1 MKLSHSLGIPVAAAA
16 LVVMGWL
23 AMREDP
29 RPAPGAPAP
38 NATAKPGD
46 RAIARPGNGSVAG
59 AGSAPTALARSSA
72 PAAPP
77 RPPSVFDDF
86 LKAKE
91 YRGLYDRLRNSAE
104 GETAE
109 GRLVLWEI
117 LRNCATVTEGR
128 RYSYRPP
135 VPKREDFIAGVSP
148 TDPQREQRI
157 AAYDAFVTNRCQGFE
172 GVAIAQADLDK
183 ILAASAAAG
192 DPRAKALSLEQELW
206 LARRTQGRDSVVL
219 SDNHIESL
227 KQLASTKDPEA
238 IRVAGRVM
246 ANAWADTSIRLGP
259 QQQPVE
265 QRAFMNAWLVVACEF
280 GQPCGT
286 DTPRMQQACALQGH
300 CNAQTYPDYLYYY
313 SSSPHESQLLQQY
326 RAVLRNAIDT
336 GDWSQL
342 TVARG
347 LPTQPGRITFVPGP
361 R

>member
-1 MKLSHSLGIPVAAAA
+1 MRLRYSLGVPVAAALA
-16 LVVMGWL
+16 VVGWL
-23 AMREDP
+23 AFRPGLPEIEEARKAAVAREAEHA
-29 RPAPGAPAP
+29 APKSAAGAVVGSARAPA
-38 NATAKPGD
+38 T
-46 RAIARPGNGSVAG
+46 IARSPGVA
-59 AGSAPTALARSSA
+59 A
-72 PAAPP
+72 PA
-77 RPPSVFDDF
+77 RPPTVFDDF

-91 YRGLYDRLRNSAE
+91 YRALYDRLRNSAE

-135 VPKREDFIAGVSP
+135 LPKREEFLAGISV

-172 GVAIAQADLDK
+172 GVAIAQGDLDK

-206 LARRTQGRDSVVL
+206 MARRSQGRDSVVL
-219 SDNHIESL
+219 SDAHVETL
-227 KQLASTKDPEA
+227 KQLANTKDPEA

-286 DTPRMQQACALQGH
+286 DTPRMQQACAIQGH

-313 SSSPHESQLLQQY
+313 NSSPHESQLLAQY
-326 RAVLRNAIDT
+326 REVLRNAIDT

-342 TVARG
+342 SIVRG
-347 LPTQPGRITFVPGP
+347 APNPPGRITFVPGP

>member
-1 MKLSHSLGIPVAAAA
+1 MKLRYILGVPLVAA
-16 LVVMGWL
+16 LVVAGWL
-23 AMREDP
+23 VL
-29 RPAPGAPAP
+29 RPDAPASAP
-38 NATAKPGD
+38 SEQAAGSARGPSGATKG
-46 RAIARPGNGSVAG
+46 G
-59 AGSAPTALARSSA
+59 AGSVTARPPAPTIAAARTSG
-72 PAAPP
+72 PVAPP

-91 YRGLYDRLRNSAE
+91 YRALYDRLRNSAE

-135 VPKREDFIAGVSP
+135 VPRREEFIAGINVN
-148 TDPQREQRI
+148 DPQRDQRI
-157 AAYDAFVTNRCQGFE
+157 AAYDGFVTNRCQGFD
-172 GVAIAQADLDK
+172 GVAVAQADLDK

-192 DPRAKALSLEQELW
+192 DPRARALSLEQELW
-206 LARRTQGRDSVVL
+206 IARRSQGRDNVVL
-219 SDNHIESL
+219 SDSHLETL
-227 KQLASTKDPEA
+227 KQLANTKDPEA

-286 DTPRMQQACALQGH
+286 DTPRMQQACAMQGH
-300 CNAQTYPDYLYYY
+300 CNAQSYPDHLYYY
-313 SSSPHESQLLQQY
+313 TSSPHESQLLAQY
-326 RAVLRNAIDT
+326 RAVLRAAIDS

-342 TVARG
+342 TVVRG
-347 LPTQPGRITFVPGP
+347 LPNPAGRVTFVPGP

>member
-1 MKLSHSLGIPVAAAA
+1 MKLRYSIGVPVAAALA
-16 LVVMGWL
+16 VVGWL
-23 AMREDP
+23 AFRSPPPETASSSGGVSATKDGQ
-29 RPAPGAPAP
+29 RPTPKAGS
-38 NATAKPGD
+38 
-46 RAIARPGNGSVAG
+46 GSVVG
-59 AGSAPTALARSSA
+59 TGSAPPTIARTSA

-91 YRGLYDRLRNSAE
+91 YRALYDRLRNSAE

-135 VPKREDFIAGVSP
+135 VPKREDFIAGVSAA
-148 TDPQREQRI
+148 DPQREQRI

-280 GQPCGT
+280 GQPCGA

-300 CNAQTYPDYLYYY
+300 CNAQTYPDYLFYY

-342 TVARG
+342 TVTRG
-347 LPTQPGRITFVPGP
+347 IPTQPGRITFVLGP